1 MPSPTEVS
9 EAEPKSEK
17 VGFAV
22 TFSELRALEFIHET
36 HGDKYDGAAS
46 VLRDYSLSDAVAVYR
61 RALAS
66 LKAS

>member
-1 MPSPTEVS
+1 MAVQSEVS
-9 EAEPKSEK
+9 PAEPKSEK

-22 TFSELRALEFIHET
+22 TTTELRALEFIHQT
-36 HGDKYDGAAS
+36 HGEKYDGAAS
-46 VLRDYSLSDAVAVYR
+46 VLRDYSLSDAVAFYR